1 MPMPMP
7 TPMPDVLPMPM
18 PMPMTPQRAPD
29 IVQTV
34 EVEVGSRVVP
44 VGGKYEGQ
52 AGTIVVVSPTKKSVK
67 IRFAESGV
75 VSGYVPCASLG
86 LCEDGTI
93 AAPMADVPAIA
104 PSSTTN
110 HS

>member
-1 MPMPMP
+1 M
-7 TPMPDVLPMPM
+7 
-18 PMPMTPQRAPD
+18 QA
-29 IVQTV
+29 V

-86 LCEDGTI
+86 FHSAGDERTPTPAL
-93 AAPMADVPAIA
+93 MADVADVADVPVIA